1 MQYFKKTIW
10 LLLFLSLTV
19 SISPAEITSSYIHR
33 GLTLQQ
39 DHYSLLEYGILTG
52 DHIPFFVLNQPYE
65 LNGALQF
72 LQDSEN
78 LGKHHEFLRDRFY
91 FAAVEDERDMLGFRI
106 GPGFSAVGNEN
117 ETIESPALQVDG
129 NLKIG
134 MVTLVNKF
142 RVDKTLKADPT
153 FHGDVKEWLTG
164 YFDETYVQA
173 RLTQKLEVF
182 GGRMGRNF
190 GNLNS
195 YGLILSNYPYAY
207 DHYGFSATGN
217 RFKYSFYSARLNDML
232 GQDTQGEEF
241 PADTLMD
248 VKRYWA
254 VQRFD
259 AKISENVQIALSEA
273 IIYGGPDQG
282 FVASYLNPVQF
293 YYAAQRNQ
301 DVQLNSLW
309 QINLVVRLPYQSAI
323 YLDILVDDLIVNN
336 EEENDRSRYPDRLAV
351 SVKTS
356 SADLLQAGTLTEVTY
371 TRVWNDTYQSLRD
384 YENYLYFQRSMGYP
398 YVSYEGLSLSN
409 SWLNLAPYFVK
420 LKSEFWRR
428 GDIMIIEPFD
438 GEKKEF
444 PHGPVKYGLTVE
456 LLITAIYTAGFEL
469 DLSYKGRMESHKTSG
484 FFTDAEVFHALSL
497 GLHYYFDFKIMDF

>member
-1 MQYFKKTIW
+1 
-10 LLLFLSLTV
+10 
-19 SISPAEITSSYIHR
+19 
-33 GLTLQQ
+33 
-39 DHYSLLEYGILTG
+39 
-52 DHIPFFVLNQPYE
+52 
-65 LNGALQF
+65 
-72 LQDSEN
+72 
-78 LGKHHEFLRDRFY
+78 
-91 FAAVEDERDMLGFRI
+91 
-106 GPGFSAVGNEN
+106 
-117 ETIESPALQVDG
+117 
-129 NLKIG
+129 
-134 MVTLVNKF
+134 
-142 RVDKTLKADPT
+142 
-153 FHGDVKEWLTG
+153 
-164 YFDETYVQA
+164 
-173 RLTQKLEVF
+173 
-182 GGRMGRNF
+182 
-190 GNLNS
+190 
-195 YGLILSNYPYAY
+195 
-207 DHYGFSATGN
+207 
-217 RFKYSFYSARLNDML
+217 ML

-371 TRVWNDTYQSLRD
+371 TRVWDDTYQSLRD